1 MDKKIIINIGREY
14 GSNGREIGKKLADA
28 FNIPFYDKE
37 LLERASKESGIS
49 KEIFQVVEEQ
59 QTNSFLY
66 SIAMGAYSYANRVSA
81 AGTVSLSDRLF
92 MIQNDLIKK
101 IAKEGSC
108 VIVGRCADYILKD
121 DYNCVNLFIYANEED
136 KIKTV
141 AEREQVDEKKAKDL
155 INKIDK
161 KRASYYN
168 YYTNQKWGKRGNYD
182 ILINRSVLGID
193 GSVEIIKKFIE
204 LKYKDK

>member
-1 MDKKIIINIGREY
+1 MDKKIIVNIGREY
-14 GSNGREIGKKLADA
+14 GSNGHRIGKKLAEKLDV
-28 FNIPFYDKE
+28 PFYDKE

-101 IAKEGSC
+101 IAKEGPC
-108 VIVGRCADYILKD
+108 VIVGRCSDYILKD
-121 DYNCVNLFIYANEED
+121 DYECVNVFIYADKED

-141 AEREQVDEKKAKDL
+141 MEREQVDEKKAKDL

-161 KRASYYN
+161 KRSSYYN
-168 YYTNQKWGKRGNYD
+168 YYTNQKWGKNANYD
-182 ILINRSVLGID
+182 LLVNSSVLGVD
-193 GSVEIIKKFIE
+193 GSVELIEKFIE